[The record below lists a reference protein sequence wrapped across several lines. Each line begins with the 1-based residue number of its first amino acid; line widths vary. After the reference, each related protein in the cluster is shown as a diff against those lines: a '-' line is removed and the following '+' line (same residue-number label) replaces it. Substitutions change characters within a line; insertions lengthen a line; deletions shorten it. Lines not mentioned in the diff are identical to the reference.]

1 MKIRQIRVG
10 NLLLPNNVLM
20 APLAGYT
27 SYPFRILCQ
36 EMGAGMCFTEMVSAN
51 AMKYKDKATSR
62 LLFTTDQEKIK
73 AVQLLGGDPAVMQ
86 KIACSE
92 ELSDF
97 ALIDI
102 NMGCPVPNVYK
113 SGEGSA
119 LLKDLKRAEN
129 IIRLCKK
136 SGKAISVKC
145 RVGVESNHR
154 IAAEFA
160 KMCEDAGADMI
171 SIHGRTRSM
180 MYEGE
185 PLYDQI
191 AEAKAVVTIPVIA
204 NGGIFSVEDADRMMR
219 ETGADGVMIGRYGLE
234 NPYIFSELTGKP
246 ITKNRYD
253 ILIQQLELAGTY
265 YDESFVLEY
274 IRKLA
279 SYLMRKQPGTKQ
291 YKQKIY
297 QCGSVR
303 EMEKLF
309 FEAFQCDKV
318 EDEGRG

>member
-1 MKIRQIRVG
+1 MEIKQLKVG
-10 NLLLPNNVLM
+10 NLILPSNVLM

-27 SYPFRILCQ
+27 CYPFRILCQ
-36 EMGAGMCFTEMVSAN
+36 EMGAGLCFTEMVSAN
-51 AMKYKDKATSR
+51 ALKYKDKATSR
-62 LLFTTDQEKIK
+62 LLFTTDDEHRK
-73 AVQLLGGDPAVMQ
+73 AIQLLGGDPAVMQ

-92 ELSDF
+92 ELSQF
-97 ALIDI
+97 GLIDI
-102 NMGCPVPNVYK
+102 NMGCPVPNVLK

-119 LLKDLKRAEN
+119 LLKDLKRAGN

-136 SGKAISVKC
+136 SGKAVSVKC
-145 RVGVESNHR
+145 RVGVESSHR

-180 MYEGE
+180 MYTGT

-191 AEAKAVVTIPVIA
+191 AEAKAVVDIPVIA
-204 NGGIFSVEDADRMMR
+204 NGGIFSAAEADKMMQ

-234 NPYIFSELTGKP
+234 HPYIFSELTGKP
-246 ITKNRYD
+246 VTKNRYE
-253 ILIQQLELAGTY
+253 ILIQQLTLTEAY
-265 YDESFVLEY
+265 YDESFTLEY

-291 YKQKIY
+291 YKQKLY
-297 QCGSVR
+297 QCGSIE
-303 EMEKLF
+303 EMKGLLY
-309 FEAFQCDKV
+309 EAFKAV
-318 EDEGRG
+318 PGKGEL